1 MGPALP
7 RDWIRVDTSVVAH
20 VASAVDACVSV
31 QNFLVPPFSRRSN
44 SIEMPW
50 NWRCVYHKQK
60 GGAVFCLA
68 NKAEHAVVGVVEINP
83 FEAKV
88 GVVVLP
94 ESRLALIQVIQVLYQ
109 FSQTVMERIL
119 KQMPVEALIMIP
131 FRPLAE
137 FPSHEEQL
145 FAGMR
150 IHPAIEHSEVR
161 KFLPGVPRHLVD
173 HRAFAINHFVMAQH
187 EDEILM
193 KGVDQRKG
201 RISLMVSAMD
211 GFVAHVVQEIVHP
224 SHVPFQSET

>member
-1 MGPALP
+1 MGSALP
-7 RDWIRVDTSVVAH
+7 RDRIRVDTSVVAH
-20 VASAVDACVSV
+20 IASAVDACVGV
-31 QNFLVPPFSRRSN
+31 QNFLVPPFSGRSN

-60 GGAVFCLA
+60 GGAFFCLA

-119 KQMPVEALIMIP
+119 EQMPVEALIMVP

-137 FPSHEEQL
+137 FTSHEKQF

-150 IHPAIEHSEVR
+150 KHPAVKQSEVR
-161 KFLPGVPRHLVD
+161 KLLPGIPGHLVD
-173 HRAFAINHFVMAQH
+173 H
-187 EDEILM
+187 
-193 KGVDQRKG
+193 
-201 RISLMVSAMD
+201 
-211 GFVAHVVQEIVHP
+211 
-224 SHVPFQSET
+224 

>member
-7 RDWIRVDTSVVAH
+7 RDWIGVDTSVVAH
-20 VASAVDACVSV
+20 VTPAVDACVSV

-68 NKAEHAVVGVVEINP
+68 NKAEHAVVGVVEIDP
-83 FEAKV
+83 FKTKV

-109 FSQTVMERIL
+109 FSQTVMEWIL
-119 KQMPVEALIMIP
+119 EQMPVQALIMVP

-137 FPSHEEQL
+137 FTSHEEQF

-150 IHPAIEHSEVR
+150 IHPGIKHSEVR
-161 KFLPGVPRHLVD
+161 KLLPGIPRHLVE
-173 HRAFAINHFVMAQH
+173 HRTLAINHFVMAQH
-187 EDEILM
+187 ENEILV
-193 KGVDQRKG
+193 K
-201 RISLMVSAMD
+201 
-211 GFVAHVVQEIVHP
+211 
-224 SHVPFQSET
+224 